1 MSRQSAEDGVGYAVI
16 FTSRLRT
23 ADPAYE
29 DMAEKMLALATAQPG
44 FVSFES
50 ARDDGGLGISISYW
64 RDRDSL
70 LAWRRNAEHLL
81 AQKLGREQWY
91 AHYRVR
97 VARVERDYE
106 WGCDA
111 SQLETDHARG

>member
-1 MSRQSAEDGVGYAVI
+1 MMGRSADDGSCYAVI

-50 ARDDGGLGISISYW
+50 ARDEGSLGISVSYW

-70 LAWRRNAEHLL
+70 LAWRRDAEHLL
-81 AQKLGREQWY
+81 AQQLGREQWY
-91 AHYRVR
+91 ARYRVR
-97 VARVERDYE
+97 VVRIERDYQ
-106 WGCDA
+106 WSRDA
-111 SQLETDHARG
+111 SPPEAGHDGG